1 MKSDILKKAGD
12 AIVKHTLPIQKRS
25 PEILLVAGIVGIVGA
40 AVLACKATREL
51 DEVIEDVKIE
61 VEVAHKVNEDEDIPE
76 GARTEEALRKDIA
89 LAYGKGAMR
98 IAKLY
103 GPAVVLGSAA
113 IVSILASHNILN
125 KRNVAIA
132 AAYSAIE
139 AGFRDY
145 RDNVIER
152 FGEEVDK
159 ELKYGLSTEKITV
172 TETDP
177 ETGKEKK
184 VKKEIKVKHGVQGYS
199 DYARFFDDAS
209 KYWKNDAYYNL
220 MFLKG
225 MQNTANDMLVSR
237 GHLFLNEVYDML
249 GIPRTKAGQIVG
261 WIWDPDRD
269 NLGGDGYVDFGI
281 YDIHRTENRDFVNGY
296 EKCILLD
303 FNVDGNI
310 WELI

>member
-1 MKSDILKKAGD
+1 MKTDILKKLGD
-12 AIVKHTLPIQKRS
+12 AVVKHTLPIQKRS
-25 PEILLVAGIVGIVGA
+25 PELLLAAGIVGVVGTV
-40 AVLACKATREL
+40 VLACKATREL
-51 DEVIEDVKIE
+51 DEIVDDVRID
-61 VEVAHKVNEDEDIPE
+61 VEAAHKVNENEDIPE
-76 GARTEEALRKDIA
+76 EARTEESLRKDIA
-89 LAYGKGAMR
+89 LAYGKGALR
-98 IAKLY
+98 VARLY
-103 GPAVVLGSAA
+103 APAVVLGAA
-113 IVSILASHNILN
+113 SITSILASHNILN

-145 RDNVIER
+145 RENVVER
-152 FGEEVDK
+152 FGEDVDK
-159 ELKYGLSTEKITV
+159 ELKYGLATEKITV

-184 VKKEIKVKHGVQGYS
+184 VKKEVKVKHGVQGYS

-209 KYWKNDAYYNL
+209 KHWKSDGYYNL

-225 MQNTANDMLVSR
+225 IQSTANDMLISR

-249 GIPRTKAGQIVG
+249 DIPRTKAGQIVG
-261 WIWDPDRD
+261 WVWDPDRD

-281 YDIHRTENRDFVNGY
+281 YNIHRAENRDFVNGY
-296 EKCILLD
+296 ENCILLD